1 LVEAPT
7 SGEAADDWEDCDLD
21 DDENAVVEVA
31 SESEEEEKSSFEVI
45 EKSKES
51 SFGIIGDSH
60 SSIAAPETNSE
71 VSSNVPGFVAN

>member
-1 LVEAPT
+1 M
-7 SGEAADDWEDCDLD
+7 D

-31 SESEEEEKSSFEVI
+31 DSDEEEVSKEKSSFELV

-71 VSSNVPGFVAN
+71 VSSNVPGFVTA

>member
-1 LVEAPT
+1 M
-7 SGEAADDWEDCDLD
+7 D

-31 SESEEEEKSSFEVI
+31 VSDEEEVSKEKSSFELV

-71 VSSNVPGFVAN
+71 VSSNVPGFVTA

>member
-1 LVEAPT
+1 
-7 SGEAADDWEDCDLD
+7 LD
-21 DDENAVVEVA
+21 DDENAVVEA
-31 SESEEEEKSSFEVI
+31 ADSEEEEGDSKDKSSFEKI

-71 VSSNVPGFVAN
+71 VSSNVPGFVIA